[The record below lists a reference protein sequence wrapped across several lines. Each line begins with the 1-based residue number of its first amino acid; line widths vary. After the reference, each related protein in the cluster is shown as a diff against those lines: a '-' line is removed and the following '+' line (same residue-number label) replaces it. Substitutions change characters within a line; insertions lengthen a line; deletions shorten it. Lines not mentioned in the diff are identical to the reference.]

1 MNGVR
6 RFLTGNTASPDP
18 PQPAP
23 AVPISPLSL
32 SNKPSWPPTDND
44 QTSNVLTESPVSTTN
59 PLLLKRDRPRPQD
72 DGQAR
77 SSSSR
82 TDSIQSTLSPRKT
95 TRIPPPNAMPP
106 TLDHGNGE
114 NGYSTRDEL
123 LLSLLASEAV
133 AECQGNEILS
143 SEQVEELKKVRNNQ
157 RFNQFPI
164 SHTAHVGV
172 SDPVVTSDRPQEEV
186 NSRDQNT

>member
-32 SNKPSWPPTDND
+32 SNKPSWPPADND
-44 QTSNVLTESPVSTTN
+44 QTANVLTESPVSTTN

-72 DGQAR
+72 DSQAR
-77 SSSSR
+77 SSSSGA
-82 TDSIQSTLSPRKT
+82 DSAQSTLFPRNT
-95 TRIPPPNAMPP
+95 TRIPPPNAVPP
-106 TLDHGNGE
+106 ADHE

-143 SEQVEELKKVRNNQ
+143 SEQVEELKKVRG
-157 RFNQFPI
+157 NQFNYLPI
-164 SHTAHVGV
+164 SHKARVGV
-172 SDPVVTSDRPQEEV
+172 PGPIIALSWPQEEV
-186 NSRDQNT
+186 NP

>member
-32 SNKPSWPPTDND
+32 NNKPSWPPGDND
-44 QTSNVLTESPVSTTN
+44 QTPNVLTESPVSTTN

-72 DGQAR
+72 DGQAQ

-82 TDSIQSTLSPRKT
+82 TDSAQSTLFPRKT
-95 TRIPPPNAMPP
+95 TRMPPPNAMPP
-106 TLDHGNGE
+106 VDHENGE

-143 SEQVEELKKVRNNQ
+143 SEQVEELKKVRGNQ
-157 RFNQFPI
+157 QLNYLPI
-164 SHTAHVGV
+164 SHKARLGV
-172 SDPVVTSDRPQEEV
+172 PDPIIALSW
-186 NSRDQNT
+186 S

>member
-6 RFLTGNTASPDP
+6 RFLTGSTASPDP

-32 SNKPSWPPTDND
+32 SNKPSWPPADNE
-44 QTSNVLTESPVSTTN
+44 QTTNVLTESPVSTTN

-82 TDSIQSTLSPRKT
+82 ADSVQSVLSPRKT
-95 TRIPPPNAMPP
+95 TRIAPPNAMPP
-106 TLDHGNGE
+106 GVDHGNGGDSY
-114 NGYSTRDEL
+114 NTRDEL

-143 SEQVEELKKVRNNQ
+143 SEQVEELKKVRSNQ
-157 RFNQFPI
+157 QFQPI
-164 SHTAHVGV
+164 THFSQSIRRSTRRYHHAWLALRK
-172 SDPVVTSDRPQEEV
+172 S
-186 NSRDQNT
+186 